1 MSTKIIASLSVW
13 LFVTGGGAFAAQRTF
28 ATPQDAAQAL
38 QEAAEHND
46 TAAFLALFGPSGKSI
61 VESGDPAEDKAGR
74 EQFAKQSQEKMVI
87 EQDSGNPDRASIVVG
102 QNDWPFPV
110 PLVKVNGKWQ
120 FDAAK
125 GRVEILARRI
135 GRNELSAVEVCR
147 GYVAAQMEYA
157 TEDRDKDGGLEY
169 AQKIVATPGK
179 HDGLYGEGAPEG
191 LVPKSFADAAAATA
205 VSGKLVPYHGYYF
218 RILTAQGPDAEG
230 GAVNYVVKG
239 EMIGGFALVAWPA
252 EYAVSG
258 VHTLIV
264 NHKGVIYEKDL
275 GPNTSALARHMAAF
289 NPDKSWRAV
298 EKE

>member
-1 MSTKIIASLSVW
+1 MTC
-13 LFVTGGGAFAAQRTF
+13 GGAFAAQRTF
-28 ATPQDAAQAL
+28 ATPQEAATAL

-46 TAAFLALFGPSGKSI
+46 TAAFLALFGPNGKAI
-61 VESGDPAEDKAGR
+61 VESGDPAEDKSGR
-74 EQFAKQSQEKMVI
+74 EKFAKQAQEKLAI
-87 EQDSGNPDRASIVVG
+87 EQDPGNPNRATIVVG
-102 QNDWPFPV
+102 ENGWPFPV
-110 PLVKVNGKWQ
+110 PLVKVGDKWQ
-120 FDAAK
+120 FDPAK
-125 GRVEILARRI
+125 GRMEILARRI

-169 AQKIVATPGK
+169 AQKIVATSGK
-179 HDGLYGEGAPEG
+179 HDGLYGVGAPEG
-191 LVPKSFADAAAATA
+191 LVPKAFADAAAASA
-205 VSGKLVPYHGYYF
+205 AEGKLVPYHGYYF

-230 GAVNYVVKG
+230 GAVSYVVKG

-275 GPNTSALARHMAAF
+275 GPSTNALARHMAAF
-289 NPDKSWRAV
+289 NPDKTWRPV